1 MSLNVIG
8 KSDIM
13 YNREFHEKSGTSF
26 LYAPV
31 FPLTGAFFIQTLC
44 YSQVE
49 RQLTLTP

>member
-13 YNREFHEKSGTSF
+13 YNREVHENLWTSF

-31 FPLTGAFFIQTLC
+31 SPLTGAFFYTDIVL
-44 YSQVE
+44 
-49 RQLTLTP
+49 